1 MLYLQACSW
10 WHHKDHGS
18 ISHITLSSIRE
29 PDCLKLPLDIEKLST
44 ATARLLARK
53 HWLYYRGCCSSW
65 RGILH
70 LKISQ
75 TAPSVCLY
83 GRQTCE
89 PCNKGIR
96 PVQSDIG
103 FRKGSSHR
111 QPSIWEAEVQGKHHL
126 SSAEGLRIHHKAQLQ
141 NVWYWLT
148 YKSKQMLTF
157 QILVQDFIGLGLW
170 LLVCTSLWSW
180 IGIGDNAA
188 GVLG

>member
-10 WHHKDHGS
+10 WHHEDCNS
-18 ISHITLSSIRE
+18 ISHIMLSSIQK
-29 PDCLKLPLDIEKLST
+29 PDHLKLPLDIEKLST
-44 ATARLLARK
+44 ATACLLAWK
-53 HWLYYRGCCSSW
+53 HRLYYRGCCSSW

-70 LKISQ
+70 LKILW
-75 TAPSVCLY
+75 TVPSVCLY
-83 GRQTCE
+83 GQQTCK
-89 PCNKGIR
+89 PRNKGIW

-111 QPSIWEAEVQGKHHL
+111 QPSVWEAEVQGKHHL
-126 SSAEGLRIHHKAQLQ
+126 SSAEGLCIHHKVQLQ

-148 YKSKQMLTF
+148 YKSKQTLTF
-157 QILVQDFIGLGLW
+157 QISVQDFIGLGLW

-180 IGIGDNAA
+180 IGIRDNAT